1 MNTTTIT
8 SGNRRSWLAQ
18 ERDEKVHQQNL
29 WKHQDSASSKVCPPR
44 TCSYPKEEFT
54 HQISHRTLMNTLNA
68 RDDVHFIGE
77 QGRISKKKTTTIIII
92 IIIITQKLSK
102 YKKNK

>member
-1 MNTTTIT
+1 MTIT
-8 SGNRRSWLAQ
+8 SGNRRSQSGQ

-54 HQISHRTLMNTLNA
+54 HQISHRTLMNSLNS
-68 RDDVHFIGE
+68 RDEVHFIGE
-77 QGRISKKKTTTIIII
+77 QGRISKKKTTIII

-102 YKKNK
+102 YKKKK